1 MKRLRRRLYE
11 IVESHDVEDRASWW
25 FKVSIMALIS
35 VSAVSVVLETVPW
48 LHDRWGHA
56 FWLFEALTV
65 LLFSGEYLA
74 RLWVCVEDRKYA
86 RPIRGRL
93 RWMFTPMALLDL
105 AAVLPFYLPLVAPV
119 DLRMLRALRL
129 VRLARVFELGGY
141 GDTLET
147 VSAVVHDKKEELLV
161 TTCVAVVALVVFS
174 SLVYF
179 IEHPG
184 QPEKFSSIPATFWW
198 GVTTMT
204 TTNCDIMPMTSLG
217 RVVAGCAAV
226 TGVGLFALPAGII
239 GSGFVEEMHR
249 RHASAARRP
258 CPHCGKAL

>member
-1 MKRLRRRLYE
+1 MQGLRRRIYE
-11 IVESHDVEDRASWW
+11 VVEAHEVEDRASWW
-25 FKVSIMALIS
+25 FKVSIMALIFVS
-35 VSAVSVVLETVPW
+35 VISVVLETVPW
-48 LHDRWGHA
+48 LHDRWGRA
-56 FWLFEALTV
+56 FWLFEAGTV
-65 LLFSGEYLA
+65 LIFTAEYLV
-74 RLWVCVEDRKYA
+74 RLWVCVEDLRYA
-86 RPIRGRL
+86 RPILGRL
-93 RWMFTPMALLDL
+93 RWVFSPMALVDL

-129 VRLARVFELGGY
+129 VRVARVFELGGY

-147 VSAVVHDKKEELLV
+147 VSAVVHDKKEELIV
-161 TTCVAVVALVVFS
+161 TTCVAIVMLVVFS

-184 QPEKFSSIPATFWW
+184 QPDKFSSIPATLWW

-204 TTNCDIMPMTSLG
+204 TTNCDIMPMTSIG

-226 TGVGLFALPAGII
+226 TGVGLFALPAGIL

-249 RHASAARRP
+249 RHAQAAP
-258 CPHCGKAL
+258 KYCPHCGKSL